1 MSLLMAFSLPLLAD
15 DENIDDLY
23 GLDASKPKKEKVV
36 KEKPAKTEKAA
47 KPAKVKAEKPAK
59 EKAAK
64 AEKAAKP
71 AKATKA
77 AKPAKE
83 KAAKP
88 AKAAKSAKPAKAKK
102 GKKHAAEEVEVVPTL
117 SAGMHHNEFRFDGE
131 MLTGRERVVKYAQ
144 SVAACNLMGQKIYI
158 IGCADQATHH
168 NYNAAL
174 ALRRAEQIKAIFLQA
189 GLQENQLVVTDAKSG
204 NAQYINFVRCVV
216 VDVK

>member
-1 MSLLMAFSLPLLAD
+1 MKVKVLLMSLLMAFSLPLLAD

-36 KEKPAKTEKAA
+36 KEKPAKAEKAA

-71 AKATKA
+71 AKAT
-77 AKPAKE
+77 

-144 SVAACNLMGQKIYI
+144 TVAACNLMGQKIYI